1 MLTAITFLPL
11 VAAILIA
18 FTPKQA
24 EALQRGITLIATLIV
39 AGLGIALYAG
49 FEGAS
54 ASAQQVV
61 DFSWF
66 ALPGQHGPIPV
77 HFKLGVD
84 GISILLVTLTAI
96 LMPIVVIST
105 KVHIDKRVKEFMIW
119 LLLMETGILGV
130 FLSLDL
136 ILFYFFWELSLIP
149 LYFIL
154 GIWGGERRLYAAMKF
169 FLYTVA
175 GSLLMMLG
183 VIWLVWQTGS
193 TDLLALMD
201 LTSALTGAEQTW
213 IFAAFAL
220 SFAIKVPLLPF
231 HTWLADAH
239 TEAPTSGSVL
249 LAGVLLKMGTYGLIR
264 FGIGLFPAAALQ
276 ASPVFMA
283 LGAIGIVYGAF
294 LAWAQT
300 DIKRLVACSSVSHL
314 GFVVMGMFALT
325 VEGMRGSVLQMI
337 NHGLSTGLL
346 FLLIGMIYER
356 RHTRD
361 FEQYGGIASVMP
373 VYALFFVF
381 SMLSSVGLPSLNGFV
396 GEYLI
401 LLGTF
406 NASPLWAMVGVTGII
421 FGAVYLLMC
430 TRRLLF
436 GPVTVAA
443 NNKLKDLN
451 GREIGLMLPLVL
463 LCVWIGVAP
472 TSFINKT
479 AGSIDSIL
487 DRVDAVRPMKS
498 AGLAPAHLPPQIQAA
513 PAQGAEVR

>member
-18 FTPKQA
+18 FTPKKA
-24 EALQRGITLIATLIV
+24 EALQRGLALLMSLIV
-39 AGLGIALYAG
+39 AGLGIALYIG
-49 FEGAS
+49 FDGAS
-54 ASAQQVV
+54 AAAQQVV
-61 DFSWF
+61 DVAWF
-66 ALPGQHGPIPV
+66 NLPGKNGDIPV
-77 HFKLGVD
+77 HFKFGVD
-84 GISILLVTLTAI
+84 GISILLVTLTTV
-96 LMPIVVIST
+96 LMPVVVLST

-193 TDLLALMD
+193 TDLVALMD
-201 LTSALTGAEQTW
+201 MTSGLTASEQTW
-213 IFAAFAL
+213 IFASFAL
-220 SFAIKVPLLPF
+220 SFAIKVPVLPF

-264 FGIGLFPAAALQ
+264 FGIGLFPAAALA

-325 VEGMRGSVLQMI
+325 AEGMRGSVLQMI

-373 VYALFFVF
+373 VFALFFVF

-443 NNKLKDLN
+443 NNKLEDLN
-451 GREIGLMLPLVL
+451 GREISLMLPLVV
-463 LCVWIGVAP
+463 LCLWIGVAP
-472 TSFINKT
+472 TPFINKT
-479 AGSIDSIL
+479 AGSIDAIL
-487 DRVDAVRPMKS
+487 ERVDAVRPTQS
-498 AGLAPAHLPPQIQAA
+498 AGLLPASTPTQTSSE
-513 PAQGAEVR
+513 GAEVR